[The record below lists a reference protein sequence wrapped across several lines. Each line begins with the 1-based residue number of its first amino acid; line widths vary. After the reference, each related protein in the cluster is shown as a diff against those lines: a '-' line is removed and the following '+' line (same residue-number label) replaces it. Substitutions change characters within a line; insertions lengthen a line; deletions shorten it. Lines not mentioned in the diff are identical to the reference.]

1 LAAGKGFVAI
11 CSEAKVKP
19 VLPPPFSLVSTSLPP
34 VEVFLNID
42 QYKRLVLMTSVGKA
56 SPFIPLREGGL
67 LVYVAAKLPLDE
79 TRMKKDMPK
88 FAEDVRRARQN
99 EAFNMWV
106 NQEAGRAL
114 RETPIMRQQQPQV
127 SGAPGQ

>member
-1 LAAGKGFVAI
+1 
-11 CSEAKVKP
+11 
-19 VLPPPFSLVSTSLPP
+19 
-34 VEVFLNID
+34 
-42 QYKRLVLMTSVGKA
+42 MTSVGKA